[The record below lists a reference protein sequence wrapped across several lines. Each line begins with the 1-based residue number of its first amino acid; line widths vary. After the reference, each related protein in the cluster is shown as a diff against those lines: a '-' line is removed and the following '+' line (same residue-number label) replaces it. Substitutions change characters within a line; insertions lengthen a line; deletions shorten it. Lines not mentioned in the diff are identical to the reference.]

1 MRIWQN
7 ICGSQHEWRGSDATP
22 CSSSALLPILSD
34 KYALYKPRQPLAH
47 PYVGGNPTHPT
58 EPRSIS
64 PVTTAFVS
72 CLVVVSMPW
81 SPNGNHKNLQYTY
94 AYCSFICHNWPPC
107 LCLYLA
113 QLLERLEE
121 CVNTKGDKS
130 RVLVDNWKANFR
142 GETENPKAKQAW
154 ECNFRKAFWH
164 LASLGTY

>member
-1 MRIWQN
+1 MWVCIGRAREGMRIWQN

-107 LCLYLA
+107 LWFIIFYGIFYCNLS
-113 QLLERLEE
+113 
-121 CVNTKGDKS
+121 KS
-130 RVLVDNWKANFR
+130 V
-142 GETENPKAKQAW
+142 TH
-154 ECNFRKAFWH
+154 AFNIF
-164 LASLGTY
+164 TFQK